1 MNRSIPYAVYT
12 ACVCICMYAYVTEP
26 QYKIN
31 SILYLYNVNELG
43 ESIFFFCVCVCVSA
57 YAAMKT
63 ATMDCFSFGFV
74 SASWMK
80 RSVMRAT

>member
-43 ESIFFFCVCVCVSA
+43 ESIFFACVCV
-57 YAAMKT
+57 
-63 ATMDCFSFGFV
+63 
-74 SASWMK
+74 
-80 RSVMRAT
+80 

>member
-1 MNRSIPYAVYT
+1 MHDIRI
-12 ACVCICMYAYVTEP
+12 I
-26 QYKIN
+26 
-31 SILYLYNVNELG
+31 ILL
-43 ESIFFFCVCVCVSA
+43 FFIIA